1 MNKVTTDFSVH
12 IYETGEANHPT
23 LVCFHGLTSS
33 SESFLELADY
43 LKNYHLVAFDSP
55 GHGKTPPLAHE
66 EDYLFS
72 NLANWFDKAMGQNVN
87 PPFFI
92 IGHSWG
98 AIIALFYAKQF
109 PEKVRGVIL
118 LDGGYM
124 GPADRPNSTLEGLL
138 KFWENMYETTRYKTM
153 DDVFVELKKNAVR
166 WNEKIEQMVESAM
179 KKSEDGYTIIPSLFT
194 IQSIIKSFFNEPFRE
209 IYENIKTPVLLLHST
224 LPKEMEET
232 RFHFIHQMKAKIKQL
247 TIIGIPNAGHSVH
260 WDAPEKIAYEID
272 KWIVRNSLKNKSM
285 I

>member
-1 MNKVTTDFSVH
+1 MRKVTIHSFVH
-12 IYETGEANHPT
+12 IYETGEKHNPT

-72 NLANWFDKAMGQNVN
+72 NLAKWFDEAIGQKVK
-87 PPFFI
+87 PPFFVM
-92 IGHSWG
+92 GHSWG
-98 AIIALFYAKQF
+98 AVIALFYAKQF
-109 PEKVRGVIL
+109 PEKVKGVIL

-124 GPADRPNSTLEGLL
+124 GLADRPNSTLEGLL

-153 DDVFVELKKNAVR
+153 DDVFTELKKNAVR

-179 KKSEDGYTIIPSLFT
+179 KKSEDGYKIIPSLFT
-194 IQSIIKSFFNEPFRE
+194 IQSIIKSFFTEPFRE
-209 IYENIKTPVLLLHST
+209 IYQDIKTPALLLHST

-232 RFHFIHQMKAKIKQL
+232 RFRFINEMKAKIKHL
-247 TIIGIPNAGHSVH
+247 TVIGIPNAGHSVH
-260 WDAPEKIAYEID
+260 WDAPETVAYEIEQ
-272 KWIVRNSLKNKSM
+272 WIVRNS
-285 I
+285 